1 MSTAYQ
7 RIENDLLENVQNI
20 RTVPRPYKERDKS
33 SIKQQKWK
41 NEMRRAKYQNSLT
54 TMKVLY
60 YYLGETL
67 ENDELKRK
75 FSEHERKAAKRI
87 HRIHEPIGVE
97 YLNGS
102 ATIADYRAIKISQL
116 EALRGIALDVLSER
130 EPLVGENLLN
140 GNLTLEGNT
149 RDWNQMTN
157 LVDDLILEYTENI
170 TTEVDRVEDLSHDM
184 GVTQDMVDMTDM
196 PDMSDMADMPDMTD
210 MPDMSDILDIP
221 DM

>member
-7 RIENDLLENVQNI
+7 RIENDLLGNIQNT

-33 SIKQQKWK
+33 SIKQKKWR

-54 TMKVLY
+54 TMKILY

-75 FSEHERKAAKRI
+75 FSEHVRKTAKRI

-116 EALRGIALDVLSER
+116 EVLREIALNVLSER

-140 GNLTLEGNT
+140 GNLILKENT
-149 RDWNQMTN
+149 RNWNQMTN
-157 LVDDLILEYTENI
+157 LEDLILEYTENI
-170 TTEVDRVEDLSHDM
+170 AAENDQDEDLSHDTR
-184 GVTQDMVDMTDM
+184 VIQDIGDMTDM
-196 PDMSDMADMPDMTD
+196 PDMSDMTDMPDMID

>member
-7 RIENDLLENVQNI
+7 RIKNDLLRNIQNT

-33 SIKQQKWK
+33 SIKQQKWR

-54 TMKVLY
+54 TMKILY

-75 FSEHERKAAKRI
+75 FSEHERKTAKRI

-116 EALRGIALDVLSER
+116 EVLREIALNVLSER

-140 GNLTLEGNT
+140 GNLTRKENT
-149 RDWNQMTN
+149 RNWNQMTN
-157 LVDDLILEYTENI
+157 LEDLILEYTENI
-170 TTEVDRVEDLSHDM
+170 AAENDQDEDLSHDTR
-184 GVTQDMVDMTDM
+184 VTQDIGDMTDM
-196 PDMSDMADMPDMTD
+196 PDMSDMTDMPDMID